1 MASITDWPSFA
12 RGLGVVGI
20 TKQLAQQ
27 SELVSFQD
35 GLVSLRVPSGSKH
48 LAERMYQDKL
58 LLALQ
63 TALGAAVK
71 LEVSIGATSG
81 GGTALDRATEAIHQ
95 DSFVRALQE
104 DFGAT
109 IVPSS
114 IKPAQ

>member
-1 MASITDWPSFA
+1 MLFRS
-12 RGLGVVGI
+12 
-20 TKQLAQQ
+20 
-27 SELVSFQD
+27 
-35 GLVSLRVPSGSKH
+35 SGSRH

-71 LEVSIGATSG
+71 LEVNIGATSG

-95 DSFVRALQE
+95 DGFVRALQE

>member
-1 MASITDWPSFA
+1 MAGIADWPSFA
-12 RGLGVVGI
+12 RGLGVMGI

-63 TALGAAVK
+63 TALGGAVK
-71 LEVSIGATSG
+71 LEVNIGATSG

>member
-1 MASITDWPSFA
+1 MASIADWPSFA

-71 LEVSIGATSG
+71 LEVNIGATSG